1 VVIVR
6 AVFFPAFI
14 CMAFLITGNAVQLPH
29 NLEECLPI
37 PTLAQEIQQ
46 RNADAPP
53 EKHIKLETLTFE
65 GNTGL
70 APDELDKIVNSLTSR
85 TYDNS
90 PAWVQEVRERIL
102 DEWQHRGFF
111 RAQIENLRAVA
122 RAETD
127 SERPFT
133 IAVAIH
139 SGQRYGLKAIPY
151 QNNTQF
157 SQAELRAMF
166 PVIDGETF
174 DTHQLRLGL
183 ENIRKAYGTK
193 GFINFTDV
201 PSFDIDEEH
210 GLIAVDL
217 EIYEGKRYTFGQVRV
232 LGLEPS
238 LAQRLL
244 HESGIETGKIF
255 DTSLLNRFVEENR
268 TSLPNDAGPE
278 SDVLRRLDDQLG
290 TVDITMDFRRCPNIA
305 QH

>member
-1 VVIVR
+1 MR
-6 AVFFPAFI
+6 TVFSAAFI
-14 CMAFLITGNAVQLPH
+14 CIAFISSGNAIQLPQ
-29 NLEECLPI
+29 NLEQCLPI

-53 EKHIKLETLTFE
+53 EKHTKLETLTFE

-70 APDELDKIVNSLTSR
+70 APDELEKIVNSLTGR

-90 PAWVQEVRERIL
+90 PTWVQEVRERIL

-111 RAQIENLRAVA
+111 RARIENPRAVA

-127 SERPFT
+127 SERPFM

-139 SGQRYGLKAIPY
+139 SGQRYGLKGVAF

-166 PVIDGETF
+166 PVIDGDTF

-183 ENIRKAYGTK
+183 ENMRKAYGTK
-193 GFINFTDV
+193 GFINFSDV
-201 PSFDIDEEH
+201 PSFDIDEQH
-210 GLIAVDL
+210 ALIAVNL
-217 EIYEGKRYTFGQVRV
+217 EIDEGKRYTFGQVRI

-244 HESGIETGKIF
+244 HESGIEAGKVF

-268 TSLPNDAGPE
+268 TSLPNNAGPE

-290 TVDITMDFRRCPNIA
+290 AVDITMDFRRCPNIA